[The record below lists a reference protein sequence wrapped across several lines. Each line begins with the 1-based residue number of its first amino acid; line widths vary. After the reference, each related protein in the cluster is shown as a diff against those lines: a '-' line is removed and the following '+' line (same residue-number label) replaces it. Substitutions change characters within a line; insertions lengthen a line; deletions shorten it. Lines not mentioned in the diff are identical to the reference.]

1 MARTF
6 AEVYGVR
13 ADAEWVV
20 SPPEFGN
27 LDAGLTPFEVLE
39 LDGAAERETRDDEA
53 AVSAEELIATRM
65 RILREGSGAELIA
78 VIESNAVTWQDLLDA
93 GLPHGDKRA
102 ELVMLYRDDCPVEFL
117 RKSRFHLEVL
127 TDPALPVGTAE
138 AILAAEPSA
147 LEIEKLARRRDLARL
162 ELARAAVRGAKL
174 ANWRGRTGSL
184 FLRLS
189 TFPTR
194 LLEEL
199 ADIQEADAAGMLRHP
214 RCPEDI
220 VLKHILSRSANVR
233 YLALAATEKRNL
245 AIDSALIRLAKQVP
259 MTERPGTLFPQA
271 ERARKLA
278 DAILECPMNRAAA
291 VSNHA
296 ESGSTQAEGIESDPR
311 TIVYPMSELTTETR
325 PLRDEQVA
333 YFRTTTGTRV
343 HLPQCPHLHEAD
355 VHAASA
361 AERLANPVCN
371 WSRAQLGGFGREHF
385 DGIEDAMRR
394 VGVPVGAHR
403 SSWRPSASWSSTRSS
418 PSTASPT
425 GPWATRVARSPASA
439 RPTTGW
445 VGAERTCRRTS
456 TVPDPVTP
464 TRRTTATSARS
475 TTSPPGSTGPAT
487 TAEHRAAAKST
498 DGQPEPGKMGRES
511 ESSGEPKCRQVVTRS
526 RRWSD

>member
-1 MARTF
+1 MTGNQFLSAGRLTAAQEARMVELGWTAPDGTATPNFARFLAEDVDLHTFAVEVARTF

-39 LDGAAERETRDDEA
+39 LDGAAERETRDDDA
-53 AVSAEELIATRM
+53 AVSAEDLIATRM

-127 TDPALPVGTAE
+127 TDPAVPVGTAE

-233 YLALAATEKRNL
+233 YLALVATEKRNL

-278 DAILECPMNRAAA
+278 DAIL
-291 VSNHA
+291 
-296 ESGSTQAEGIESDPR
+296 
-311 TIVYPMSELTTETR
+311 
-325 PLRDEQVA
+325 
-333 YFRTTTGTRV
+333 
-343 HLPQCPHLHEAD
+343 
-355 VHAASA
+355 
-361 AERLANPVCN
+361 
-371 WSRAQLGGFGREHF
+371 
-385 DGIEDAMRR
+385 DAR
-394 VGVPVGAHR
+394 
-403 SSWRPSASWSSTRSS
+403 
-418 PSTASPT
+418 
-425 GPWATRVARSPASA
+425 
-439 RPTTGW
+439 
-445 VGAERTCRRTS
+445 
-456 TVPDPVTP
+456 
-464 TRRTTATSARS
+464 
-475 TTSPPGSTGPAT
+475 
-487 TAEHRAAAKST
+487 
-498 DGQPEPGKMGRES
+498 
-511 ESSGEPKCRQVVTRS
+511 
-526 RRWSD
+526 